1 MRLGGPLFGEST
13 DADSWIKLVK
23 NHGYSAAYCP
33 VSSSASEREAQEYVT
48 AAKENNIVIAEVGA
62 WSNPISPD
70 VKEKETAIQKCKESL
85 AHADRMKAFCCVNI
99 AGARGD
105 KWDGPFADN
114 LLPETFDL
122 IVQTTQEIIDC
133 VKPSYTYY
141 TLEMMPWIFPD
152 SPESYMQLIE
162 AIDRS
167 RFAVHLDPV
176 NIVNS
181 PARYFS
187 TGDLIRKCFE
197 MLGPKIKSC
206 HGKDIILSSSLTVH
220 LDETRPGLGKL
231 DYVSFLTE
239 LDKLPVDT
247 PLMLEHLSTAEEY
260 RMAAEYIRSVA
271 ENNNITIS

>member
-13 DADSWIKLVK
+13 DADTWIKLVK

-33 VSSSASEREAQEYVT
+33 VSSSASEREVQEYVT

-62 WSNPISPD
+62 WSNPISTD

-122 IVQTTQEIIDC
+122 IVETTQEIIDY
-133 VKPSYTYY
+133 VQPIHTYY

-152 SPESYMQLIE
+152 SPESYVQLIE

-176 NIVNS
+176 NIINS

-220 LDETRPGLGKL
+220 LDETRPGLGQL

-239 LDKLPVDT
+239 LDKLPADT
-247 PLMLEHLSTAEEY
+247 PLMLEHLPTAEEY
-260 RMAAEYIRSVA
+260 RMAAKYIRSVA
-271 ENNNITIS
+271 ENNNITIT